1 MRRLNHYGGDVVNWM
16 VNIAPIEPHSLF
28 RINKRSWIEPNSPN
42 NVKEHDDAQH
52 ERELN
57 EVMDAIHAIWEFDLE
72 LDNND
77 DDRHI
82 EDVSMAKEIPS
93 QANEPNIL
101 ADHFTKLK
109 LGFT

>member
-1 MRRLNHYGGDVVNWM
+1 M
-16 VNIAPIEPHSLF
+16 VNISPIEPHSLSW
-28 RINKRSWIEPNSPN
+28 INKRSWIEPTSPN

-82 EDVSMAKEIPS
+82 EDVSMAKEIP
-93 QANEPNIL
+93 
-101 ADHFTKLK
+101 T
-109 LGFT
+109 